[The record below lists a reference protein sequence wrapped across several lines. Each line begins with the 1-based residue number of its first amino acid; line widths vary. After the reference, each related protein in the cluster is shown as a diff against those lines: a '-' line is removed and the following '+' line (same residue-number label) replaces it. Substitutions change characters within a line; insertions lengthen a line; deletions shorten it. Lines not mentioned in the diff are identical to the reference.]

1 VALRRAGRLQH
12 GAPGHRSYRGGVEVK
27 LFGEFEVIRGGAAIP
42 IRGAKQRALMA
53 LLALNRGN
61 PLSADR
67 LIDQLWGDGQTAK
80 PANALQAQIV
90 QLRRTLG
97 ASAIVTSES
106 GYALDISPADL
117 DAARFEDLVAEG
129 RRLSTVGEV
138 ARASAVLGEALRL
151 RRGEPLSEFAYAGF
165 ADAERTH
172 LNELALVATE
182 YRVEADLELGHHNEL
197 VGELE
202 ALCRDHPLRERLWE
216 LLMLAL
222 YRAGRQAEA
231 LRAYAEIRDRLVDEL
246 GVDPGSSLRQL
257 ETRILDHDP
266 CLVAERPPA
275 PRAPVAPSASGNL
288 AEPLGRF
295 LGRDAE
301 LEQVGEAIASH
312 RLVTLI
318 GPGGVGKTRL
328 AVEAAGRWRE
338 QHPGGAWIIELA
350 GVTDPEGVASAAAG
364 TLGAVRPALGDGQP
378 PGSTAELIARYLAGR
393 SLVVVLDNC
402 EHVINEAASL
412 AHTLAGKVPGLRL
425 VATSR
430 EPLSVPG
437 EILIPISGLASPA
450 AIELFVDRARAVQP
464 GFEADGTTEAIIDG
478 ICRRLDGLPLA
489 IELAAARLRALP
501 LSTLA
506 ERLDDRFALL
516 TRGARTALP
525 RQQTLRA
532 VVDWSYDLLF
542 EDERRLFAR
551 LSVFVGGCE
560 LEAIEAVCVDDELT
574 STDVLD
580 VMSRLVDKSLVTA
593 PTPGETR
600 FTQLQTL
607 WEYGIERLD
616 HSDDADSVRA
626 RHAAY
631 YRRFAEN
638 ANERL
643 RGATASA
650 WSERLNPELPNL
662 KAALDWH
669 LGTANIDAALSMASG
684 FAWLW
689 FINTDFAEGARWLAG
704 ALDAEGNR
712 RAELHA
718 TALVWHGYCVGMS
731 SSPAAG
737 VVECEE
743 AIAVLRPGGD
753 PVRLAEALLLGASV
767 LIRAH
772 QFDRSLEALA
782 EAQMLLGPDDRRWL
796 TGTDV
801 TLETQ
806 MFLGPHEHGWL
817 LGTHDMLVS
826 WNMASFGRLDEAE
839 AAALSSI
846 ERFDAA
852 GESVLVVNALNA
864 LAGVA
869 AAKGDLQGA
878 SIAYEALLERCRATE
893 QHPYLPFC
901 LVSLATV
908 RARQGDA
915 AAADHLYQ
923 EAIGCC
929 YNPWL
934 SADAMVG
941 QAAVARRLG
950 DLTRARGLLDT
961 AADRYRDADLSGGE
975 ARVLAGLAWWALGA
989 GQADAAVT
997 FAADGVRAAEA
1008 IGDPETQLLADSALA
1023 AANAIA
1029 DPTKDNT
1036 DHFLALAQR
1045 RALGLS
1051 HRSLSDELDLVAL
1064 AARLTPTAI

>member
-1 VALRRAGRLQH
+1 M
-12 GAPGHRSYRGGVEVK
+12 K
-27 LFGEFEVIRGGAAIP
+27 LFGEFEVVKGGEPIP
-42 IRGAKQRALMA
+42 IRGAKQRALLA
-53 LLALNRGN
+53 LLALNRGS
-61 PLSADR
+61 PVSADR

-106 GYALDISPADL
+106 GYALEICAADL
-117 DAARFEDLVAEG
+117 DTARFEDLVAEG
-129 RRLSTVGEV
+129 RRLSTEGAV

-165 ADAERTH
+165 ADAERAH

-182 YRVEADLELGHHNEL
+182 YRIEADLGLGHHNEL

-231 LRAYAEIRDRLVDEL
+231 LRAYTDIRDRLVEEL
-246 GVDPGSSLRQL
+246 GVDPCSSLREL

-266 CLVAERPPA
+266 SLVVEQPA
-275 PRAPVAPSASGNL
+275 APLAPAQPSVPGNL
-288 AEPLGRF
+288 PEPLSSF
-295 LGRDAE
+295 LGREAE
-301 LEQVGEAIASH
+301 LEQVGEAIGSS

-328 AVEAAGRWRE
+328 AVEAAARLRE
-338 QHPGGAWIIELA
+338 QHPGGTWLIELA
-350 GVTDPEGVASAAAG
+350 GVTDPEGVAPAAAG
-364 TLGAVRPALGDGQP
+364 TLGAVRPALGDAQP
-378 PGSTAELIARYLAGR
+378 PGSTAELIARHLAGR
-393 SLVVVLDNC
+393 SLVIVLDNC
-402 EHVINEAASL
+402 EHVIDEAASL
-412 AHTLAGKVPGLRL
+412 ADTLVAMVPGLRI

-430 EPLSVPG
+430 EALGVPG
-437 EILIPISGLASPA
+437 EVLIPIAGLTSSA

-464 GFEADGTTEAIIDG
+464 GYEPDGAAKTIIEG
-478 ICRRLDGLPLA
+478 IGRRLDGLPLA

-506 ERLDDRFALL
+506 ERLGDRFALL
-516 TRGARTALP
+516 VRGSRTALP

-560 LEAIEAVCVDDELT
+560 LEAVEAVCIDDELP
-574 STDVLD
+574 STDILD

-593 PTPGETR
+593 PISGETR

-607 WEYGIERLD
+607 WEYGSARLD
-616 HSDDADSVRA
+616 DFGEADAVRTK
-626 RHAAY
+626 HAAY
-631 YRRFAEN
+631 FRRFAEN
-638 ANERL
+638 ANQRL
-643 RGATASA
+643 RGAGAPE
-650 WSERLNPELPNL
+650 WSERLTPELGNL

-669 LGTANIDAALSMASG
+669 LGTGNIDGALSMVSG
-684 FAWLW
+684 MAWLW
-689 FINTDFAEGARWLAG
+689 FVNSDFAEGARWLASALG
-704 ALDAEGNR
+704 AAGKR

-718 TALVWHGYCVGMS
+718 TALVWHGYCIGMS
-731 SSPAAG
+731 LSPASGAI
-737 VVECEE
+737 ECEE
-743 AIAVLRPGGD
+743 AIDVLRPRDD
-753 PVRLAEALLLGASV
+753 PVRLAEALLLEASV

-772 QFDRSLEALA
+772 RFDRSLAALA
-782 EAQMLLGPDDRRWL
+782 EAELLLGPDDQRWL
-796 TGTDV
+796 LGTRD
-801 TLETQ
+801 TMETQ

-852 GESVLVVNALNA
+852 GEALLVVNALNA
-864 LAGVA
+864 LAGIA
-869 AAKGDLQGA
+869 AAKGDFEGA
-878 SIAYEALLERCRATE
+878 SVAYEALLERCRATG

-901 LVSLATV
+901 LVSLAGV

-915 AAADHLYQ
+915 AAADDLYQ

-941 QAAVARRLG
+941 QAAVARHLG
-950 DLTRARGLLDT
+950 DLSRARGLLDT
-961 AADRYRDADLSGGE
+961 AAERYRDADLPAGQ
-975 ARVLAGLAWWALGA
+975 ARVFAGLAWWAIGA
-989 GQADAAVT
+989 DQPADAVI
-997 FAADGVRAAEA
+997 FAADAVRTAKTVA
-1008 IGDPETQLLADSALA
+1008 DPESQLLADSALA

-1029 DPTKDNT
+1029 DPTRCNT
-1036 DHFLALAQR
+1036 DDFVALAQQ
-1045 RALGLS
+1045 RASGLS
-1051 HRSLSDELDLVAL
+1051 HRSLTDEPDLVAL
-1064 AARLTPTAI
+1064 ATRLTPTEI